1 LVKRLKAKGLVDAVG
16 WQCHLDSGWKAGAAQ
31 AKNAERLAKLGLDI
45 SITELDFRIT
55 LPATPKKLQTQA
67 ESYRSVMRFCLSQP
81 NIKALVM
88 WGFTDKS
95 SWIPIF
101 FKGAGAALIF
111 DEQYKPKPAYEALS
125 EELAKAK

>member
-1 LVKRLKAKGLVDAVG
+1 MDAVG
-16 WQCHLDSGWKAGAAQ
+16 WQCHLESGWKAGVAQ

-45 SITELDFRIT
+45 SITELDFRIAM
-55 LPATPKKLQTQA
+55 PSTPQKLQTQA

-81 NIKALVM
+81 NIKDLVL

-101 FKGAGAALIF
+101 VKGAGAALIF

-125 EELAKAK
+125 EELVKAK

>member
-1 LVKRLKAKGLVDAVG
+1 MRRRPPRSTLFPYTTLFR
-16 WQCHLDSGWKAGAAQ
+16 
-31 AKNAERLAKLGLDI
+31 

-55 LPATPKKLQTQA
+55 LPVTPKKLQMQA
-67 ESYRSVMRFCLSQP
+67 ESYRSAMRFCLSQP

-95 SWIPIF
+95 SCVPYF

-111 DEQYKPKPAYEALS
+111 DEQYQPKPAYEALR
-125 EELAKAK
+125 EELTKAK